1 MCIRDSTSSGRISA
15 TYGVGRL
22 TAEVDGTSQARVC
35 GFAGYNSGVISGSYA
50 AADLRSSGQGV
61 EIYGFCGVRE
71 GSQSGTL
78 YLNQGNFTYRGI
90 SYNANYTRYKASP
103 VEYETLAGS
112 TSAVAGMSKV
122 DGNGAFPY
130 PTAVKDAGG
139 APVHYGQ
146 WPGLMELGE
155 MGAYYWEKMEL
166 NKTETY
172 YVELLSVD
180 PQKSYGNRVSRL
192 TTLSTAHDD
201 GGVVTGYGYGYY
213 EKQGT
218 KETLAAEGLYY
229 TDGRTSALLSQS
241 TPSQGEVDQA
251 LAVLMPGYT
260 FHSYHTYIPDSGKA
274 GLYPNN
280 KPGSPNVR
288 LTLSQGLSLIHI

>member
-1 MCIRDSTSSGRISA
+1 
-15 TYGVGRL
+15 
-22 TAEVDGTSQARVC
+22 
-35 GFAGYNSGVISGSYA
+35 
-50 AADLRSSGQGV
+50 
-61 EIYGFCGVRE
+61 
-71 GSQSGTL
+71 
-78 YLNQGNFTYRGI
+78 
-90 SYNANYTRYKASP
+90 
-103 VEYETLAGS
+103 
-112 TSAVAGMSKV
+112 
-122 DGNGAFPY
+122 
-130 PTAVKDAGG
+130 
-139 APVHYGQ
+139 
-146 WPGLMELGE
+146 
-155 MGAYYWEKMEL
+155 MG
-166 NKTETY
+166 
-172 YVELLSVD
+172 
-180 PQKSYGNRVSRL
+180 
-192 TTLSTAHDD
+192 TLSTAHDD

-288 LTLSQGLSLIHI
+288 LTLSQGNGVSVTFALNPHFGGALAVEKAPGYWSVAPALREVPGSAANPYQVRSVEQLEFINWNSQAQNTRTVIQAAQAGKDMVNFPYLTSSLARDAGKHYWLQ